1 MCIYSLQ
8 ISYFVTEL
16 LGTDLS
22 RLLASRSQPLEKQ
35 FVQYF
40 LYQILVSVTCNEMEA
55 PQTHQLQRGLK
66 YVHSA
71 GVVHRD
77 LVSTY

>member
-1 MCIYSLQ
+1 MYLSLQ

-22 RLLASRSQPLEKQ
+22 RLLVSRSQPLEKQ

-40 LYQILVSVTCNEMEA
+40 LYQILVGITCS
-55 PQTHQLQRGLK
+55 QSIRQLKLIN
-66 YVHSA
+66 SS
-71 GVVHRD
+71 GVSNMFTL
-77 LVSTY
+77 LVLFTAIS